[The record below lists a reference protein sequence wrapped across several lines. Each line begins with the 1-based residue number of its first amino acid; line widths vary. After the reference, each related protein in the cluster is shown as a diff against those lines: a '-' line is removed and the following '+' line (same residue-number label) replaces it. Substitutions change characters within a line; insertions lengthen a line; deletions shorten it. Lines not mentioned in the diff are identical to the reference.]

1 MLILKLIP
9 SLTPQLLFLCHCLI
23 RGHVDFEGQ
32 SCIHTLAKLRS
43 SDFKHLNLNDTF
55 PDKVLEFDQNK
66 LIFGEL
72 SHLNSDHIYGFSV
85 AGWALNKR
93 SR

>member
-1 MLILKLIP
+1 MKRTGVQQTEGRDRGV
-9 SLTPQLLFLCHCLI
+9 SAYTQAYSFTHPQLLFLCHCLI

-55 PDKVLEFDQNK
+55 PDKVLEFD
-66 LIFGEL
+66 
-72 SHLNSDHIYGFSV
+72 
-85 AGWALNKR
+85 
-93 SR
+93 